1 MKHFFPVT
9 CIVKDVLSLRAE
21 FKIWFGNQLIT
32 RFIFYNNGVQY
43 HTFNKQISS
52 LAQNT
57 EFFSH
62 SDVKTKHS
70 QIQKNT
76 AFLDLV
82 F

>member
-1 MKHFFPVT
+1 MKHFFPVIRT
-9 CIVKDVLSLRAE
+9 VKDMLSPCAE

-57 EFFSH
+57 KFFPY

-70 QIQKNT
+70 QIQKNNT
-76 AFLDLV
+76 LT
-82 F
+82 